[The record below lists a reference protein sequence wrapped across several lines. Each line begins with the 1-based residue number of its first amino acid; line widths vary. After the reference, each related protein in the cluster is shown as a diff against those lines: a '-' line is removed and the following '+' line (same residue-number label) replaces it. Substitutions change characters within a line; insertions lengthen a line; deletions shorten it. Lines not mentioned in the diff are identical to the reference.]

1 MNNLKNLLIAILTGL
16 LVLTLSTQN
25 SNGAT
30 VKTYDAVKLARY
42 SACINGQMN
51 WEIAIMQSNGGN
63 GTLNTK
69 ENLMVK
75 CIYYLP

>member
-1 MNNLKNLLIAILTGL
+1 MNTFKNVLIAILTGL
-16 LVLTLSTQN
+16 LALSLSTQT

-30 VKTYDAVKLARY
+30 VKTYDALKLAQY

-63 GTLNTK
+63 GTLNTQDNIK
-69 ENLMVK
+69 IK